1 MNEKQFSTPYG
12 VIHYWKNSFDTGKKT
27 LVFLPGL
34 TATHILFDKQIE
46 FFQDK
51 YNVLIWDAPGH
62 GNSKPFELKF
72 SMEDKARY
80 LHGILETENIIKP
93 ILIGQSMGGYVSQ
106 MFMELYPGETRGFIS
121 IDSCSLKRETVTW
134 FDIGIM
140 RHVEPIYRMYKW
152 DKLIKAGTNGCAES
166 EYGRALMKE
175 MMMTFDKDWYC
186 KVAGHGLKILADA
199 LDAKHR
205 YDIDCPAILLCGTKD
220 KAGSAKRYDKKWAKL
235 TGLPLIWIEGA
246 GHNSNTD
253 KPEEV
258 NQIIEN
264 FVDGLQ

>member
-34 TATHILFDKQIE
+34 TATHILFDKQIG

-80 LHGILETENIIKP
+80 LHGILETENIIRP

-134 FDIGIM
+134 FDIRIL

-152 DKLIKAGTNGCAES
+152 DKLIKAGSNGCAES
-166 EYGRALMKE
+166 EYGRTLMKE

-186 KVAGHGLKILADA
+186 KVAGHGFKILADA
-199 LDAKHR
+199 LDSKRR

-220 KAGSAKRYDKKWAKL
+220 KAGSAKRHDKKWTKL